1 VTYPIEEGVPV
12 SAEGGERAAR
22 GVGSEDLASLDRP
35 YSDFPPTG
43 TSSTFANPLPVTSY
57 TVTLFASKFARTS
70 SKPIRAEYNIRRPAD
85 LALRRMD
92 IGWDTTQPSFRKRS
106 LGA

>member
-35 YSDFPPTG
+35 HTGFPPTG
-43 TSSTFANPLPVTSY
+43 TSSTFANPRPVTSN
-57 TVTLFASKFARTS
+57 TVTLLASKFVRTS
-70 SKPIRAEYNIRRPAD
+70 SKPIRAEYNIRRPAG
-85 LALRRMD
+85 LALR
-92 IGWDTTQPSFRKRS
+92 
-106 LGA
+106 